1 MQALQSGRS
10 SVNVT
15 IDSDGNPNLHYP
27 GDYNVAVRGHRDLA
41 YRQEVLDTHGVTRQV
56 VTLTTP
62 GTHVESPATA
72 VKLAALV
79 NDEFKEAMDTR
90 GHHFTAL
97 ATLPLNDA
105 AASAKEFDR
114 ATGQL
119 GMPGAMLFSNING
132 VALSDARFW
141 PMYERANELGA
152 VLYIHPAHPVNVDMM
167 QEYWLMPLC
176 GFLFDTTLAAAA
188 LVFSG
193 VVERFPKI
201 RWALC
206 HLGGTIPYLA
216 ERLDRGFHAFKEC
229 RAHIDRPPTT
239 YLRTFFYDTVNF
251 DDARRDCQAAGER
264 RAAGRHS
271 LPERGVAAGAGRAK
285 GRGRRA
291 NTMRY
296 LIGIA
301 CALAATHVASSR
313 AFARAEMTRVTQFEN
328 ERAVSWKSVI
338 PAHTESTLHRH
349 DRYRTVI
356 AIVGGD
362 LTLVSADGRKTVTR
376 YETGKAYWQTPM
388 PAGEMHKDV
397 NESNKTIEL
406 VVVELK

>member
-1 MQALQSGRS
+1 MRVIDFHNHYYPPKYMQALQSGQS
-10 SVNVT
+10 SVKVT
-15 IDSDGNPNLHYP
+15 IDKDGNPNLHYP

-72 VKLAALV
+72 VKLASLV
-79 NDEFKEAMDTR
+79 NDEFKEAMETR

-97 ATLPLNDA
+97 ATLPLNDP
-105 AASAKEFDR
+105 AASAKEFER

-141 PMYERANELGA
+141 SVYERANELGA

-167 QEYWLMPLC
+167 REYWLMPLC
-176 GFLFDTTLAAAA
+176 GFLFDTTLAAAS
-188 LVFSG
+188 LVFNG

-239 YLRTFFYDTVNF
+239 YLRGFYYDTVNF
-251 DDARRDCQAAGER
+251 DQGALKLAIDF
-264 RAAGRHS
+264 
-271 LPERGVAAGAGRAK
+271 AGADHILAGSDYPHQIGSIPSMLDAIAK
-285 GRGRRA
+285 LPVTEEQREGI
-291 NTMRY
+291 RY
-296 LIGIA
+296 GNAARLLGIA
-301 CALAATHVASSR
+301 
-313 AFARAEMTRVTQFEN
+313 
-328 ERAVSWKSVI
+328 
-338 PAHTESTLHRH
+338 
-349 DRYRTVI
+349 
-356 AIVGGD
+356 
-362 LTLVSADGRKTVTR
+362 
-376 YETGKAYWQTPM
+376 
-388 PAGEMHKDV
+388 
-397 NESNKTIEL
+397 
-406 VVVELK
+406 